1 MLIPLAALLF
11 TGAVACALSLLV
23 IAYEERW

>member
-1 MLIPLAALLF
+1 MLIPLAALMF
-11 TGAVACALSLLV
+11 TGAIACGLSLLV